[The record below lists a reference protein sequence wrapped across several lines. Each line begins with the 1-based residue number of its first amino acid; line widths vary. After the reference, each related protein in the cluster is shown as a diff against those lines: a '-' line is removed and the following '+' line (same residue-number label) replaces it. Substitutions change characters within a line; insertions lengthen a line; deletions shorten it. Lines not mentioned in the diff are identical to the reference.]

1 MSHDTDKDFE
11 YISWLT
17 AHRLIDKHER
27 TEFAM
32 NHGRISPLA
41 FGIEVFKAGVE
52 YGRANPVL
60 QPMDTAPKDGTII
73 DGYMK
78 NNLARVENI
87 YFASGYWIFEI
98 ANEEFATEE
107 LAGWT
112 PIPQVN
118 NE

>member
-1 MSHDTDKDFE
+1 MTDTDKAFRE
-11 YISWLT
+11 WHAENYS
-17 AHRLIDKHER
+17 
-27 TEFAM
+27 FAF
-32 NHGRISPLA
+32 SDPLKYRKQ
-41 FGIEVFKAGVE
+41 FWDAGVA

-60 QPMDTAPKDGTII
+60 QPMDTAPKDGTPI
-73 DGYMK
+73 DGYIK
-78 NNLARVENI
+78 DNFARVENI

-112 PIPQVN
+112 PIPEVK